1 LVKRRIV
8 QALTALAYN
17 LNLKGFMQGSIY
29 QGPVKNVCVPG
40 LNCYSCPGALG
51 SCPLGS
57 LQSAFG
63 AVASKVSLYVVGTLV
78 FFGALLGRFICG
90 WACPFGFIQ
99 ELLHKIPSRKLR
111 HKKAFGVLKYG
122 KYVMLGLFVLL
133 LPIVYAVQTGLATP
147 AFCKYVCP
155 AGTLEAGVPL
165 VAANPALQ
173 SSVGWLFSWKMLILI
188 GVITASVFIWRPFCR
203 FLCPLG
209 AIYGFFNRISVFGMR
224 FEPSACTQC
233 KACARKCRADI
244 DPSCTPNSAECVRC
258 GDCVKACPRGALKFG
273 ATQKEKPGRQGK
285 ASPGCTALRRP

>member
-17 LNLKGFMQGSIY
+17 LNLSGFIKGSIY

-51 SCPLGS
+51 SCPIGA

-63 AVASKVSLYVVGTLV
+63 AVASKVSLYVVGLLI

-90 WACPFGFIQ
+90 WACPFGLIQ

-111 HKKAFGVLKYG
+111 HKKAFGILKYG
-122 KYVMLGLFVLL
+122 KYVMLGVFVIL
-133 LPIVYAVQTGLATP
+133 LPIVFWVQNGLASP
-147 AFCKYVCP
+147 VFCKYICP
-155 AGTLEAGVPL
+155 AGTLEAGIPL
-165 VAANPALQ
+165 VALNESLQ
-173 SSVGWLFSWKMLILI
+173 QSIGWLFSWKLLILV

-209 AIYGFFNRISVFGMR
+209 AIYGFFNRISVFGMKL
-224 FEPSACTQC
+224 EPAACTHCQACSRAC
-233 KACARKCRADI
+233 KADLN
-244 DPSCTPNSAECVRC
+244 PSKTPNSAECVRC
-258 GDCVKACPRGALKFG
+258 GDCVKACPTGALTFG
-273 ATQKEKPGRQGK
+273 AVK
-285 ASPGCTALRRP
+285 APLPKAAKRRA

>member
-17 LNLKGFMQGSIY
+17 LNLSGFVQGRIY
-29 QGPVKNVCVPG
+29 QGPLKNVCVPG

-63 AVASKVSLYVVGTLV
+63 AVASKVSLYVVGLLI

-111 HKKAFGVLKYG
+111 HKKVFGILKYG
-122 KYVMLGLFVLL
+122 KYVFLAVFVVL
-133 LPIVYAVQTGLATP
+133 LPIVFYVQNGIASP
-147 AFCKYVCP
+147 AFCKYICP

-165 VAANPALQ
+165 VALNASLQ
-173 SSVGWLFSWKMLILI
+173 QSVGWLFSWKMLLLV
-188 GVITASVFIWRPFCR
+188 GLVTLSVFIWRPFCR
-203 FLCPLG
+203 FVCPLG

-224 FEPSACTQC
+224 VEPAACSHCGACSHAC
-233 KACARKCRADI
+233 KADI
-244 DPSCTPNSAECVRC
+244 DPCKTPNSAECVRC
-258 GDCVKACPRGALKFG
+258 GDCVKACPTGALKFG
-273 ATQKEKPGRQGK
+273 AVYKAPSVQAQRRQ
-285 ASPGCTALRRP
+285 A

>member
-1 LVKRRIV
+1 LVRRRIV

-17 LNLKGFMQGSIY
+17 LNLKGFVQGGIY

-51 SCPLGS
+51 SCPIGA

-63 AVASKVSLYVVGTLV
+63 AVASKVSLYVVGTLI

-99 ELLHKIPSRKLR
+99 ELLHKIPARRLR
-111 HKKAFGVLKYG
+111 CKKTFSVLKYG
-122 KYVMLGLFVLL
+122 KYVMLGVFVLL

-165 VAANPALQ
+165 VAVNPALQ
-173 SSVGWLFSWKMLILI
+173 SAIGWLFSWKMLILV

-224 FEPSACTQC
+224 FEPAACTRC
-233 KACARKCRADI
+233 KACARACRADI
-244 DPSCTPNSAECVRC
+244 DPSVTPNSAECVRC
-258 GDCVKACPRGALKFG
+258 GDCVKACPSGALKFG
-273 ATQKEKPGRQGK
+273 ATTRDVKKGAAKP
-285 ASPGCTALRRP
+285 RPSFD

>member
-17 LNLKGFMQGSIY
+17 LNLSGFIKGSIY

-51 SCPLGS
+51 SCPIGS

-63 AVASKVSLYVVGTLV
+63 AVASKVSLYVVGLLI

-90 WACPFGFIQ
+90 WACPFGLIQ

-111 HKKAFGVLKYG
+111 HKKAFGILKYG
-122 KYVMLGLFVLL
+122 KYVMLGVFVIL
-133 LPIVYAVQTGLATP
+133 LPIVFWVQNGLASP
-147 AFCKYVCP
+147 AFCKYICP
-155 AGTLEAGVPL
+155 AGTLEAGIPL
-165 VAANPALQ
+165 VALNESLQ
-173 SSVGWLFSWKMLILI
+173 QSIGWLFSWKLLILV

-224 FEPSACTQC
+224 LEPAACTHCQACSRAC
-233 KACARKCRADI
+233 KADLN
-244 DPSCTPNSAECVRC
+244 PSKTPNSAECVRC
-258 GDCVKACPRGALKFG
+258 GDCVKACPTGALKFG
-273 ATQKEKPGRQGK
+273 AVKVSLPK
-285 ASPGCTALRRP
+285 ADKRRA